1 MTTQFEPDHGYKGS
15 CLQIKL
21 IRITLLH
28 HTFIYNIFCLNDI
41 ECPEVWNIFHSQLVS
56 FTFSVVST
64 SLIHFLWDKIVEIF
78 LTKWKCITVNYFSLL
93 SCIVDHSVR
102 MLSARCLTDHWSML
116 CVTLVSHCPDSHRN
130 SSVTM
135 ILTISCSPGT
145 RQQLPTL
152 NSLIKM
158 IKYLDQL

>member
-1 MTTQFEPDHGYKGS
+1 MIIPGWDNNKWLNHDNSVWAWSRIQGGS

-78 LTKWKCITVNYFSLL
+78 LTKWKCITVNYF
-93 SCIVDHSVR
+93 
-102 MLSARCLTDHWSML
+102 L
-116 CVTLVSHCPDSHRN
+116 CHIMYCRSQCEDVVSPVSHWPLKYVVCN
-130 SSVTM
+130 SGLALS
-135 ILTISCSPGT
+135 
-145 RQQLPTL
+145 RLP
-152 NSLIKM
+152 S
-158 IKYLDQL
+158 